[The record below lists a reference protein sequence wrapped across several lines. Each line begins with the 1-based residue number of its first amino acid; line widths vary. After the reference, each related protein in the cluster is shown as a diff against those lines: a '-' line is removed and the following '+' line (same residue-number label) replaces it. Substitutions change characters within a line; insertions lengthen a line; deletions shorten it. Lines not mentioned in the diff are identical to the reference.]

1 MTLETDLLIDR
12 RRLKRRLFVWRV
24 IAIVAVVACVGVA
37 FRLGGGGS
45 IAGIAG
51 AGSHIARV
59 RITGVI
65 GDNRKLVEAIA
76 AVGKDDTARAL
87 IVAINSPGGT
97 VGGSEAL
104 YIAIGEVAAKKPVVA
119 VMGSVAASGGYMAA
133 IAAPRIFARESTITG
148 SIGVLL
154 SNFEVS
160 GLLGKVGIGTE
171 TLTSG
176 PLKAQ
181 PSSTSPLT
189 GPGRT
194 VLQALVMDMYDQ
206 FVEKVALGRKMDVQK
221 IRELADGRIYTGRQA
236 LRVGL
241 IDAIGGETEA
251 RAWLVTERGIAAG
264 LPVRDADTKSKFEAV
279 FGETADEF
287 FGDVLK
293 TLFSQRVK
301 LDGAVAL
308 WQPFDTN

>member
-12 RRLKRRLFVWRV
+12 RRLKRRLLVWRV
-24 IAIVAVVACVGVA
+24 IAFVAVGVCVGLA

-45 IAGIAG
+45 VVGLAGV
-51 AGSHIARV
+51 GSHIARV
-59 RITGVI
+59 RISGVI
-65 GDNRKLVEAIA
+65 GDNRKLIEAIA

-87 IVAINSPGGT
+87 IVAINSPGGS

-160 GLLGKVGIGTE
+160 GLLGKVGIGAE

-181 PSSTSPLT
+181 PSLTQPLT

-194 VLQALVMDMYDQ
+194 VLHALVMDMYDQ
-206 FVEKVALGRKMDVQK
+206 FVEKVAVGRKMDVQK
-221 IRELADGRIYTGRQA
+221 IRELADGRVYTGRQA

-251 RAWLVTERGIAAG
+251 RAWLVAERGITAA
-264 LPVRDADTKSKFEAV
+264 LPVRDVDVKSKFEAV
-279 FGETADEF
+279 FGETVDEF
-287 FGDVLK
+287 FGGALK
-293 TLFSQRVK
+293 TLFSQHVK